1 MTIGVV
7 PSITIL
13 RPPLLCPLCEDHD
26 SAVVS
31 FLAVHTRGLQSLVFQ
46 PVNELD
52 FVTKDNCFEGN
63 RDIMTLRWNDESP
76 TKSTVALNTAA
87 RDPAQVNSA

>member
-7 PSITIL
+7 PSIAIL
-13 RPPLLCPLCEDHD
+13 RLPLLCLLREDHD
-26 SAVVS
+26 SAIVA

-52 FVTKDNCFEGN
+52 FVTKDKCFEGN
-63 RDIMTLRWNDESP
+63 RDMTLQWNDESP
-76 TKSTVALNTAA
+76 AKSTVALNTAA